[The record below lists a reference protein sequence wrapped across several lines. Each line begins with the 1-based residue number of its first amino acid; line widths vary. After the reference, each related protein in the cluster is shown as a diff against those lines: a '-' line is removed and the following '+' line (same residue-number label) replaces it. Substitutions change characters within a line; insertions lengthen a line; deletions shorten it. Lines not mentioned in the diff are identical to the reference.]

1 MHCDIFNCEN
11 MTLNEVKIVLVS
23 QIGCSTY
30 QPEWNSSSIMFFSH
44 DNF

>member
-23 QIGCSTY
+23 KIGCSTY
-30 QPEWNSSSIMFFSH
+30 QPEWN
-44 DNF
+44 